1 MENNKQAVLNSG
13 CCFIKFFKK
22 RSLRKDFVQHTLSA
36 RALGLLL
43 NLFGNERWKQ
53 QRKPS
58 VLQTCLHLASR
69 KIMQLT
75 SLDLSL
81 AGLFLGLTLQS
92 KITSELS
99 RSASPDTIIIE
110 HISLKQECLD
120 SMAGSNTTEGYGHPR
135 EPKGH
140 ILIRLDFL
148 RYC

>member
-1 MENNKQAVLNSG
+1 MENNIRAALNSC

-22 RSLRKDFVQHTLSA
+22 RSFWKDFVQHTLLA
-36 RALGLLL
+36 GALGLLL

-53 QRKPS
+53 QCKPS
-58 VLQTCLHLASR
+58 VLQTCLHLASQ

-81 AGLFLGLTLQS
+81 AGLFLGLTLQP

-99 RSASPDTIIIE
+99 STASPDTIIIE

-120 SMAGSNTTEGYGHPR
+120 SMAWSNTTEGYGHSR
-135 EPKGH
+135 GPKVH
-140 ILIRLDFL
+140 LLIRLDFL